1 MLDKVEG
8 VGKYVSCRQ
17 LVKRGNNSSPTLQ
30 LALFF
35 ALSPT
40 CDGASLAKVQAE
52 I

>member
-17 LVKRGNNSSPTLQ
+17 LVKRGNNSIPTLQ

-35 ALSPT
+35 AVSPRSVAHLRRGELS
-40 CDGASLAKVQAE
+40 
-52 I
+52 